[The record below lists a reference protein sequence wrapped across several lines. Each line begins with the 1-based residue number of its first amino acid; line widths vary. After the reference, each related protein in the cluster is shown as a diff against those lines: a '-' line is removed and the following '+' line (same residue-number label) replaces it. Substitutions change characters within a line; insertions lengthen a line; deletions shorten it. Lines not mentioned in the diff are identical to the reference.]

1 MNVVGTLDEIDELL
15 NEYSANIR
23 TTEETEARIQ
33 KEVELQGNVIP
44 YWIDL
49 EKQEYGFNNI
59 EKKSAFTKSY
69 GEYDEFKDT
78 FLTYVEIHSML
89 MPVAAAIVDAYIE
102 ESHNTIGR
110 PNIRLMKNGKY
121 AIVFQIKEYLKER
134 LFVVKDVD
142 DAGVYVAGEFAYSED
157 GTYDTPLHTTN
168 FIIDEEGSL
177 VEAPS
182 EAVAEEPTEE
192 PAEEETTE
200 EEIVEEPT
208 EEEIVEEPTEEPAE
222 EEIVEEPVEDATDDT
237 ETEAEDI
244 SDTEEIVEDYAEEDT
259 AESDI
264 SADDG
269 EDLIIPTPDEA
280 PEEPVYTEAVED
292 TVAEVSDEAP
302 LVAGDDEIETTGG
315 TIIVKTFTTI
325 DEQVFV
331 RFVIAWNGQVTGIK
345 DVEVD
350 KMVRYG
356 FTPERISS
364 ITKEYRKCGVIIDQD
379 VAKYGVAKILVSDTD
394 DIKGLVDSVL
404 AL

>member
-200 EEIVEEPT
+200 EEIVEEP
-208 EEEIVEEPTEEPAE
+208 
-222 EEIVEEPVEDATDDT
+222 VEDATDDT